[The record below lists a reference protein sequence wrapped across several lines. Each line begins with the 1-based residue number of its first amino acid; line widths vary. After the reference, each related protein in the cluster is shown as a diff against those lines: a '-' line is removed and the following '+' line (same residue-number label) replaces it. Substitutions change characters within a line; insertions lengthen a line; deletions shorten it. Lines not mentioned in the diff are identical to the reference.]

1 MMEWVW
7 TSDLAWDDWLPIV
20 FLGLMGLS
28 ALIYVVLDGFD
39 LGIGILSPLVEREDR
54 DLMIASIGPF
64 WDANETWLVLA
75 VGLLLV
81 AFPTAHGAVLGSLYL
96 PTTAMLVGI
105 ILRGVAFE
113 FRIKGPMKHR
123 KFWDGAFF
131 SGSLIATLSQGYMLG
146 YYILG
151 LPVGWPAFAFATL
164 VALGVTC
171 AYILIGS
178 CWLVAKS
185 ENALQQTAIRWATR
199 SLIGTAATMVLISVA
214 TPLASGRIFTAWLSF
229 PNVVWLSPIPLL
241 AAWLTWRLYRLLNT
255 TPAAEGAKAWYD
267 GGRCWLPFAITATLF
282 ILAFFG
288 LAYSFFPYVVPESLT
303 IWEAAASRDS
313 LAIILV
319 GTCITLPMIIGYS
332 IFAYKVFGGKATPLT
347 YH

>member
-1 MMEWVW
+1 
-7 TSDLAWDDWLPIV
+7 
-20 FLGLMGLS
+20 
-28 ALIYVVLDGFD
+28 
-39 LGIGILSPLVEREDR
+39 
-54 DLMIASIGPF
+54 
-64 WDANETWLVLA
+64 
-75 VGLLLV
+75 
-81 AFPTAHGAVLGSLYL
+81 
-96 PTTAMLVGI
+96 
-105 ILRGVAFE
+105 
-113 FRIKGPMKHR
+113 
-123 KFWDGAFF
+123 
-131 SGSLIATLSQGYMLG
+131 
-146 YYILG
+146 
-151 LPVGWPAFAFATL
+151 
-164 VALGVTC
+164 
-171 AYILIGS
+171 
-178 CWLVAKS
+178 
-185 ENALQQTAIRWATR
+185 
-199 SLIGTAATMVLISVA
+199 MVLISVA